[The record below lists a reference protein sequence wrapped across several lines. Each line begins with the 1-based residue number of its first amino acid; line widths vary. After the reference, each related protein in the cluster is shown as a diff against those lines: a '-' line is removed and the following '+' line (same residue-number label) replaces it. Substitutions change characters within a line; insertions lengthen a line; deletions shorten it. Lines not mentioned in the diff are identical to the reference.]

1 MRLSP
6 PKQTT
11 FWASVVIGLLGV
23 IGKLIPSL
31 PLVSPYAF
39 WLVAIGFALLVLGNA
54 MTGL

>member
-39 WLVAIGFALLVLGNA
+39 WLVVVGFALLVLGNA